1 MTLDELKQ
9 HCNGELQNI
18 DRTMNELYSLYEPGK
33 GEYSISEQAAL
44 ATFMMNAFS
53 GIENILKQMLLY
65 DKLEINNAPG
75 WHEKVLR
82 KAGEIGI
89 VPPELLQK
97 LSGYLSFRNY
107 FIYSYIFNIKWDD
120 MKPLVDEIKDVVTQ
134 IRSEIEEYLETI

>member
-1 MTLDELKQ
+1 
-9 HCNGELQNI
+9 
-18 DRTMNELYSLYEPGK
+18 MNELYSLYEPGK

-134 IRSEIEEYLETI
+134 IRSEIDEYLQTI

>member
-9 HCNGELQNI
+9 YCSGELQNI

-134 IRSEIEEYLETI
+134 IRSEIDEYLQTI

>member
-44 ATFMMNAFS
+44 ATFMMNTFS